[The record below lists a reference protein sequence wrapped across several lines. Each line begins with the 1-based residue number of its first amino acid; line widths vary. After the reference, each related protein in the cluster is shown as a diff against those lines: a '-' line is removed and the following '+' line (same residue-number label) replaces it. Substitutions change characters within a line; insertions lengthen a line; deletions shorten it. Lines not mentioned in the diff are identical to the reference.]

1 MNYYFAV
8 YECDENGNELDH
20 LKNFKGKEKAIAYCD
35 KLDFNSHVVIMPPSG
50 FDEGNSEDMEEW
62 DSDYEPYEVIYDNFE
77 KVRNNSKKRRG
88 NTPYTNYMH
97 DIFPNEDNEE
107 EWEKWR
113 RDYVNFFNKW
123 QDTCIE
129 NHVRVYDLIDY
140 LVNAIYEILNINKQ
154 DRRGLWDIDACCFY
168 LMFGPDINSAAY
180 KKLLNAHS
188 TNDIDNVIK
197 KYGKTAEDYNG
208 LLSIKNSVI
217 KSSINFSK
225 NDFEEFRDDLY
236 DAILNVFRKHDTATE
251 EDMDRVIRWMKDH
264 DFFGYDDSSEEVF
277 PEHYNE
283 LQKELKDKM
292 FDIALQYQSEWSEDS
307 DPEVRSWAED
317 DTEAIA
323 EMLYEDADND
333 TRNDWFSDVI
343 L

>member
-1 MNYYFAV
+1 M
-8 YECDENGNELDH
+8 
-20 LKNFKGKEKAIAYCD
+20 
-35 KLDFNSHVVIMPPSG
+35 
-50 FDEGNSEDMEEW
+50 
-62 DSDYEPYEVIYDNFE
+62 
-77 KVRNNSKKRRG
+77 
-88 NTPYTNYMH
+88 
-97 DIFPNEDNEE
+97 
-107 EWEKWR
+107 
-113 RDYVNFFNKW
+113 
-123 QDTCIE
+123 
-129 NHVRVYDLIDY
+129 
-140 LVNAIYEILNINKQ
+140 
-154 DRRGLWDIDACCFY
+154 
-168 LMFGPDINSAAY
+168 
-180 KKLLNAHS
+180 
-188 TNDIDNVIK
+188 
-197 KYGKTAEDYNG
+197 
-208 LLSIKNSVI
+208 
-217 KSSINFSK
+217 SK

-323 EMLYEDADND
+323 EMLYQDADND